1 MYSPYMLEI
10 ITPEKTFFQ
19 GNVTSL
25 IIETDSGQI
34 GVLKGHVP
42 MVAVL
47 KAGEIRFNTD
57 GEWKSA
63 VCSQGFI
70 EVKGESAMIF
80 AQSAEWPEDIDV
92 KRAEEARI
100 RAEEK
105 LRMTQNIQEFTAAK
119 ASLARAL
126 IRLKKGSDRE
136 K

>member
-1 MYSPYMLEI
+1 MNSPYLLEI

-19 GNVTSL
+19 GDVTSL
-25 IIETDSGQI
+25 VIETDSGKI
-34 GVLKGHVP
+34 GILKGHVP

-47 KAGEIRFNTD
+47 KAGEIWFNTES
-57 GEWKSA
+57 GWKNA

-70 EVKGESAMIF
+70 EVKGEAAMIF

-126 IRLKKGSDRE
+126 IRLKKGSGQE